1 MSKLNYSNLKNNKI
15 SIHKYSFFNDEQDTN
30 IDEQDTNIDLEDNN
44 VIEGIADFCALNRSH
59 ANKWS
64 DGWNNLE
71 SAINNMNKNISKV
84 TGMNLTNG
92 NIIDTIGGDGG
103 IDNAG
108 AVVDS
113 DQTSPMKFG
122 QMRIYSNDYKQLFNI
137 RPVDNDGIF
146 RAFPDDYATNPAKYN
161 FVYEDTT
168 GRLRKTNIIDN
179 KKEGFVE
186 GNEATET
193 NTIPDVTVGLTDDVF
208 DQSLY
213 GSGSDDSRDIN
224 GKLRNTKEKN
234 SGAESRYYNMKKIY
248 NETFINTI
256 NLGVGVL
263 AAIIFIIKDQ

>member
-30 IDEQDTNIDLEDNN
+30 IYLEDNN
-44 VIEGIADFCALNRSH
+44 VVEGIANFCALNRSH
-59 ANKWS
+59 ANKWPN
-64 DGWNNLE
+64 GWNKLE

-92 NIIDTIGGDGG
+92 NIIDKVGGG

-113 DQTSPMKFG
+113 DQTSPMEYG
-122 QMRIYSNDYKQLFNI
+122 QMRIYSSDYKQLFNI
-137 RPVDNDGIF
+137 RPVDIDGIF
-146 RAFPDDYATNPAKYN
+146 RAFPDDYVANPTKYK

-179 KKEGFVE
+179 KKEGFIE
-186 GNEATET
+186 GNENSTTTGDFTVATL
-193 NTIPDVTVGLTDDVF
+193 NDDFNPDWY
-208 DQSLY
+208 SS
-213 GSGSDDSRDIN
+213 GSGDDSRGLD
-224 GKLRNTKEKN
+224 GKLKNTEEKN
-234 SGAESRYYNMKKIY
+234 SGAESRYYNMKKKY

>member
-1 MSKLNYSNLKNNKI
+1 MLKLNYSNLKNNKPTI
-15 SIHKYSFFNDEQDTN
+15 NNYSFFNDEKDKN
-30 IDEQDTNIDLEDNN
+30 IHLEDNN
-44 VIEGIADFCALNRSH
+44 VVEGIANFCALNRSH
-59 ANKWS
+59 ANKWPN
-64 DGWNNLE
+64 GWNKLE
-71 SAINNMNKNISKV
+71 STINDMNKKIDDISNI
-84 TGMNLTNG
+84 NLTNN
-92 NIIDTIGGDGG
+92 NIFDNIGGDGG

-146 RAFPDDYATNPAKYN
+146 RAFPDDYATNPTKYN

-186 GNEATET
+186 GNEATEINTTPNFTLSVTT
-193 NTIPDVTVGLTDDVF
+193 NEF
-208 DQSLY
+208 DESQY

-234 SGAESRYYNMKKIY
+234 SGAESRYYNMKKKY
-248 NETFINTI
+248 NETFITTI

-263 AAIIFIIKDQ
+263 AAIIFIMKDQ

>member
-30 IDEQDTNIDLEDNN
+30 IDLEDNN
-44 VIEGIADFCALNRSH
+44 VIEGIADFCALNRSY
-59 ANKWS
+59 ANKWP
-64 DGWNNLE
+64 DGWNSLE

-92 NIIDTIGGDGG
+92 NIIDKVGGG

-113 DQTSPMKFG
+113 DQTSPMEYG
-122 QMRIYSNDYKQLFNI
+122 QMRIYSSDYKKLFNI
-137 RPVDNDGIF
+137 RPVDIDGIF
-146 RAFPDDYATNPAKYN
+146 RAFPDDYAANPKKYN
-161 FVYEDTT
+161 FVYEDAT

-179 KKEGFVE
+179 KKEGFIE
-186 GNEATET
+186 GNKNSTTTDFTVAATNET
-193 NTIPDVTVGLTDDVF
+193 HNPDDY
-208 DQSLY
+208 S
-213 GSGSDDSRDIN
+213 SGGGGGGSRDLN
-224 GKLRNTKEKN
+224 GKLKNTEEKN
-234 SGAESRYYNMKKIY
+234 SGAESRYYNMKKKY

>member
-1 MSKLNYSNLKNNKI
+1 MSKLNYSNLKNNKP
-15 SIHKYSFFNDEQDTN
+15 SIHKYSFFNDEKDK
-30 IDEQDTNIDLEDNN
+30 NIDLEDNN
-44 VIEGIADFCALNRSH
+44 VIEGIANFCALNRSH
-59 ANKWS
+59 ANKWK

-71 SAINNMNKNISKV
+71 SAINNLNKNVSKV
-84 TGMNLTNG
+84 TGINLTNS
-92 NIIDTIGGDGG
+92 NILDTIGGG

-122 QMRIYSNDYKQLFNI
+122 QMRIYSSDYKQLFNI

-146 RAFPDDYATNPAKYN
+146 RAFPDDYATNPKKYN
-161 FVYEDTT
+161 FVYEDAT

-186 GNEATET
+186 GNENSTTA
-193 NTIPDVTVGLTDDVF
+193 DVIVGVTDDDF
-208 DQSLY
+208 DSSLY
-213 GSGSDDSRDIN
+213 DSDSGSGESRGLD
-224 GKLRNTKEKN
+224 GKLRNTNEKN

-263 AAIIFIIKDQ
+263 AAIIFIMKDQ

>member
-1 MSKLNYSNLKNNKI
+1 MSKLNYSNLKNNKP
-15 SIHKYSFFNDEQDTN
+15 SIHKYSFFNEKDKN
-30 IDEQDTNIDLEDNN
+30 IHLEDNN
-44 VIEGIADFCALNRSH
+44 VVEGIANFCALNRSH

-64 DGWNNLE
+64 NGWNKLE
-71 SAINNMNKNISKV
+71 TAITDMNKQLDDISNI
-84 TGMNLTNG
+84 NLTNN
-92 NIIDTIGGDGG
+92 NIFDSIGGDGG

-146 RAFPDDYATNPAKYN
+146 RAFPDDYTENPNKYN

-168 GRLRKTNIIDN
+168 GRLRKTNIID

-186 GNEATET
+186 SYSN
-193 NTIPDVTVGLTDDVF
+193 NRPDIYLTVEDTSF
-208 DQSLY
+208 DPSKYIVNKEL
-213 GSGSDDSRDIN
+213 DTRDIN

-263 AAIIFIIKDQ
+263 AAIIFIMKDQ

>member
-1 MSKLNYSNLKNNKI
+1 MSKLNYNNLKNNKPTI
-15 SIHKYSFFNDEQDTN
+15 NNYSFFNDEKDKN
-30 IDEQDTNIDLEDNN
+30 IHLEDNN
-44 VIEGIADFCALNRSH
+44 VVEGIANFCDLNRSY
-59 ANKWS
+59 ANKWLN
-64 DGWNNLE
+64 GWNNLE
-71 SAINNMNKNISKV
+71 SAITDMNKQLDDISNI
-84 TGMNLTNG
+84 NLTNN
-92 NIIDTIGGDGG
+92 NIFDSIGGDGG

-113 DQTSPMKFG
+113 DQSSPMKFG

-146 RAFPDDYATNPAKYN
+146 RAFPDDYATNPKKYN

-179 KKEGFVE
+179 KKEGFFE
-186 GNEATET
+186 GNEGNENSTT
-193 NTIPDVTVGLTDDVF
+193 PDVTLSVTTKDF

-213 GSGSDDSRDIN
+213 SSGSDDSRDIN

-263 AAIIFIIKDQ
+263 AAIIFIMKDQ

>member
-1 MSKLNYSNLKNNKI
+1 MSKLNYSNLKNNKP
-15 SIHKYSFFNDEQDTN
+15 SIDKYSFFNDEKDKK
-30 IDEQDTNIDLEDNN
+30 IHLENNN
-44 VIEGIADFCALNRSH
+44 VVEGIANFCALNMSH
-59 ANKWS
+59 ANKWE

-71 SAINNMNKNISKV
+71 SGIKAMTKKTDDIS
-84 TGMNLTNG
+84 GINLTNS
-92 NIIDTIGGDGG
+92 NIRNTIGGG

-122 QMRIYSNDYKQLFNI
+122 QMRIYSSDYKNLFNI

-146 RAFPDDYATNPAKYN
+146 RAFPDDYATNPKKYN

-168 GRLRKTNIIDN
+168 GKLRKTNIIDN

-186 GNEATET
+186 GNENSTT
-193 NTIPDVTVGLTDDVF
+193 TDVTVGVTDDEF
-208 DQSLY
+208 DESQY
-213 GSGSDDSRDIN
+213 GSGNDVDGSRDIN
-224 GKLRNTKEKN
+224 GKLRNTNEKN

-248 NETFINTI
+248 NETFVNTI

-263 AAIIFIIKDQ
+263 AAIIFIMKDQ

>member
-1 MSKLNYSNLKNNKI
+1 MYMSKLNYSNLKNNKI

-30 IDEQDTNIDLEDNN
+30 IDLEDNN
-44 VIEGIADFCALNRSH
+44 VIEGIANFCALNRSH
-59 ANKWS
+59 ANKWPN
-64 DGWNNLE
+64 GWNKLE
-71 SAINNMNKNISKV
+71 SAINDMNKQLDDISNI
-84 TGMNLTNG
+84 NLTNN
-92 NIIDTIGGDGG
+92 NIFDSIGGDGG

-122 QMRIYSNDYKQLFNI
+122 QMRIYSSDYKNLFNI

-146 RAFPDDYATNPAKYN
+146 RAFPDDYATNPKKYN

-186 GNEATET
+186 SYSN
-193 NTIPDVTVGLTDDVF
+193 NIPDIFLTVEDTSFDPSDYIDDE
-208 DQSLY
+208 
-213 GSGSDDSRDIN
+213 SDTRDIN
-224 GKLRNTKEKN
+224 GKLKNTEEKN
-234 SGAESRYYNMKKIY
+234 SGAESRYYNMKKTY